1 MTCRTRIKNS
11 RTSPAELQ
19 VCHGILGFMSSAE
32 STLATDDSARACAW
46 AERLAGLGRV
56 DQARKVLRAT
66 LDNRCGYVPAVLALA
81 RLEIS
86 AGSAASAADLLQQFL
101 RDYPADRECG
111 CLLAE
116 TLLEQGRVAEAA
128 TVIRDFISVDTT
140 SRELAGRICQAQGR
154 HRDAVRVLGPR
165 SSLSREGRRLRRR
178 SWWRSGGP
186 VNITARRTFVLVR
199 RAASSDVH
207 VPEQPDELLEKATWA
222 EWLAGQ
228 GRREEA
234 RSFLIQ
240 ALADDGRHPLLLR
253 CLGQIEND
261 DGARATALFL
271 WREASD
277 ASPGDMDTIAALSLL
292 LATTTATDALIK
304 RSDDALRVLETYVD
318 QSDPRIR
325 AARAEALRAAGAAP
339 SVVVAAY
346 GGRAGLQARDLR
358 RRRRLWLR
366 SAGPIGQLRVRCS
379 RYLQGESSRH
389 ALPRTEAES
398 EEIARALDSL
408 AGTDPSAARE
418 HLEEAMR
425 NHGRTPSLLLAYADI
440 DGPDNADWH
449 CLTLAA
455 EAARS
460 VPNSI
465 DTACALAWAVRWTLG
480 YESAV
485 QVLTGLPEGQR
496 QATECRVLLGNLH
509 RAAGNN
515 ASAFAAYPP
524 ALALDRYDR
533 RARRSCGWK
542 AAVPGRRRRRR
553 GQYAPVDLAEFDPL
567 PAGIARV
574 MDEADRCG
582 DDVTAAGALL
592 AAAAGDHARHP
603 LLLLRLARLE
613 RQRGDR
619 HAGGALA
626 AEAVSAEPGDALTA
640 AIGISELTAAGY
652 VRTALKTAESARP
665 ALAANALF
673 RALTGDLY
681 WSWGF
686 PAKAVAA
693 YGGFDYQPYRRWRR
707 RSSWWR
713 SGSVF
718 TRIRETAARQE
729 DDLQP
734 ELRRPVPEP
743 AGLTAL
749 GLDPAVAA
757 AVREDLAA
765 YQVTLTVRGDN
776 RPELGRAWLDWRY
789 FLPAWTLLM
798 LAVFSFAEQRR
809 WPAAGIAGDL
819 AAAAVAAGG
828 AACLYWLVD
837 NLVRTR
843 VTGWLLIFAGCAG
856 AAVAFMSAG
865 RWQFT
870 AGLALSGSVCGG
882 LTVMAA
888 STVITVVSRLRLAR
902 WQRRNA
908 ETVVLDG
915 MLKLIAA
922 VSAPLVRR
930 DAETRQASV
939 DSLERIAVRVQRD
952 FPHAVHSQDARSQ
965 RTFANRAQAAAAE
978 LRDMKQ
984 GVALPDEPSRQGVLK
999 QLKELATALARG
1011 SFEDWPPPRP
1021 AADEQKVKRPL
1032 WWHALQAG
1040 RTVLLILVP
1049 PLAAWFVPLAEGLAW
1064 LRTVSVIW
1072 AILVV
1077 LVALDP
1083 AIGKRLTKMR
1093 EVLSLLKDAA
1103 PTRDTGFAGIREQGD
1118 SDDKRE
1124 LAQEAPGHDPLRTA
1138 LQAHPPSRTTAS
1150 RPG

>member
-1 MTCRTRIKNS
+1 M
-11 RTSPAELQ
+11 
-19 VCHGILGFMSSAE
+19 
-32 STLATDDSARACAW
+32 
-46 AERLAGLGRV
+46 
-56 DQARKVLRAT
+56 LRAT
-66 LDNRCGYVPAVLALA
+66 LDNHGGYVPAVLALA

-86 AGSAASAADLLQQFL
+86 AGSAALAADLLQQFL

-111 CLLAE
+111 CLLSE

-128 TVIRDFISVDTT
+128 TVIRDFTSVDAA

-154 HRDAVRVLGPR
+154 HRDAVRAFGPR
-165 SSLSREGRRLRRR
+165 SSLSRGGRRLRRR

-186 VNITARRTFVLVR
+186 VNITARRTPVPVR
-199 RAASSDVH
+199 QAAA
-207 VPEQPDELLEKATWA
+207 VPHAPDQPDALLEKVAWA
-222 EWLAGQ
+222 EWLSGQ

-234 RSFLIQ
+234 RSFLMQ

-253 CLGQIEND
+253 CLARIETD

-292 LATTTATDALIK
+292 LATTTATEAVIS
-304 RSDDALRVLETYVD
+304 RSDDALRVLETYAD

-325 AARAEALRAAGAAP
+325 AARAEALLAAGAAS

-346 GGRAGLQARDLR
+346 GGRVGLQARDLR
-358 RRRRLWLR
+358 QRRRLWLR

-379 RYLQGESSRH
+379 RYLQGESSRP

-398 EEIARALDSL
+398 EDIARVLDSL
-408 AGTDPSAARE
+408 AGTDQPAARE
-418 HLEEAMR
+418 RLEEAMR
-425 NHGRTPSLLLAYADI
+425 KHGRTPSLLLAYADI
-440 DGPDNADWH
+440 NGSDNADWH
-449 CLTLAA
+449 CLALAA

-460 VPNSI
+460 VPGSI
-465 DTACALAWAVRWTLG
+465 DTACALAWAIRWTLG

-542 AAVPGRRRRRR
+542 AAVPGHRRRR
-553 GQYAPVDLAEFDPL
+553 GRYAPVDLAEFDPL

-574 MDEADRCG
+574 LDEAGRCD
-582 DDVTAAGALL
+582 DDVTAARALL
-592 AAAAGDHARHP
+592 AAAVDDHARHP

-613 RQRGDR
+613 SQRGDR
-619 HAGGALA
+619 HSGGALA
-626 AEAVSAEPGDALTA
+626 AEAVSREPGDALTA
-640 AIGISELTAAGY
+640 AIGIQELTAAGY
-652 VRTALKTAESARP
+652 VSTALKTAQNARP
-665 ALAANALF
+665 AFAANALF
-673 RALTGDLY
+673 RAQAGDLY

-693 YGGFDYQPYRRWRR
+693 YGDFDYQPYRRWRR

-718 TRIRETAARQE
+718 RRIRQTAARQE

-734 ELRRPVPEP
+734 EPRRLVPEP

-765 YQVTLTVRGDN
+765 YQVTLTVRGAN
-776 RPELGRAWLDWRY
+776 RPELARAWLDWRY
-789 FLPAWTLLM
+789 FLPVWTLLM
-798 LAVFSFAEQRR
+798 LAVFTFAEQRR
-809 WPAAGIAGDL
+809 WPASGTAGDL
-819 AAAAVAAGG
+819 AAAAAAAAA
-828 AACLYWLVD
+828 AACFYWLVD
-837 NLVRTR
+837 NLVGSRLT
-843 VTGWLLIFAGCAG
+843 VWLLIVAGCAG
-856 AAVAFMSAG
+856 AAGAFMSAG

-870 AGLALSGSVCGG
+870 AGLALGGSACGG
-882 LTVMAA
+882 LTVNAA
-888 STVITVVSRLRLAR
+888 SVVIRAVSRLRLAR
-902 WQRRNA
+902 WQRQNA

-915 MLKLIAA
+915 MLKLIAS

-930 DAETRQASV
+930 DAGTRQALV
-939 DSLERIAVRVQRD
+939 DSLELIAVRVQRD

-965 RTFANRAQAAAAE
+965 RVLANRAQAAAAA

-984 GVALPDEPSRQGVLK
+984 SAALPDESSRQGVLK
-999 QLKELATALARG
+999 QLKGLATALARG

-1021 AADEQKVKRPL
+1021 APDEQKVKRPL
-1032 WWHALQAG
+1032 WWHAQQAG
-1040 RTVLLILVP
+1040 RTALLILVP

-1083 AIGKRLTKMR
+1083 AIGKRLTRMR
-1093 EVLSLLKDAA
+1093 EVLSLFKDAT
-1103 PTRDTGFAGIREQGD
+1103 PPRDAGFGGTREQGD

-1124 LAQEAPGHDPLRTA
+1124 MVEEAPGHDPLRTA
-1138 LQAHPPSRTTAS
+1138 LQTHPPSRTTAN
-1150 RPG
+1150 RPRVTSPRHH